1 MAEKRDYYEV
11 LGVPKNATKEQI
23 KEAYR
28 KLALQYHPD
37 RNKSPD
43 AEGKFK
49 EISEAYAVISD
60 DNKRAEYD
68 QYGHA
73 GFDRMYTQEDIFRN
87 FNMEDI
93 LRESGFDFGDVF
105 SSIFGGQ
112 GRQRG
117 DYGADLQYNMELSL
131 EEAAKGLEKE
141 IRIRRK
147 KTCPDCNGSG
157 AQKGGKSKTCPTCRG
172 AGQVRTVKRMGF
184 AQFQTIG
191 PCRQCMGTGKIIDK
205 PCRNCDGE
213 GIAEVESTL
222 KVKIPQGVDTGFRMR
237 LRGEGEAG
245 RDGSGDLYIVIYL
258 RPHKVFQRQGNDLV
272 CETTISFVQAALGA
286 EVEVPTLFGKAKL
299 EIPQGTQAGT
309 VFRMR
314 GKGIRDYEGNQ
325 GDELVRVN
333 IETPKGL
340 SRRQK
345 ELLQEFDKES
355 GKKGF
360 FGVF

>member
-1 MAEKRDYYEV
+1 MPEKRDYYEV
-11 LGVPKNATKEQI
+11 LGLQKNATKEQI
-23 KEAYR
+23 KDAYR

-49 EISEAYAVISD
+49 GISEAYAVLSD

-73 GFDRMYTQEDIFRN
+73 GFDRMYNKEDIFRGAD
-87 FNMEDI
+87 FNDI
-93 LRESGFDFGDVF
+93 FQGFDFGDVF
-105 SSIFGGQ
+105 GSIFGGA
-112 GRQRG
+112 GRERG
-117 DYGADLQYNMELSL
+117 DYGSDLQYNLELSL
-131 EEAAKGLEKE
+131 EEAAKGLEQD
-141 IRIRRK
+141 IRISRK
-147 KTCPDCNGSG
+147 KVCPDCDGTGAQRGSKAKTCPNC
-157 AQKGGKSKTCPTCRG
+157 KG

-191 PCRQCMGTGKIIDK
+191 PCRQCRGTGRVIEK
-205 PCRNCDGE
+205 PCKKCGGA

-245 RDGSGDLYIVIYL
+245 RDGSGDVYIVIYL
-258 RPHKVFQRQGNDLV
+258 RPHRVFQRQGNDLV
-272 CETTISFVQAALGA
+272 CEIPVSFVQAAIGA
-286 EVEVPTLFGKAKL
+286 EIEVPTLFGKAML
-299 EIPQGTQAGT
+299 SIPAGTQTGT

-314 GKGIRDYEGNQ
+314 GKGIHDYEGNQ
-325 GDELVRVN
+325 GDELVRVH
-333 IETPKGL
+333 IETPKSL
-340 SRRQK
+340 SHRQK
-345 ELLQEFDKES
+345 ELLVEFDKEGGHKS
-355 GKKGF
+355 F